1 MLKIVPMSETRNEM
15 TFEAAL
21 ERLQQTVRR
30 LESGELSLE
39 DSLKSFEE
47 GVRLTR
53 HCQEQLKVAEQRI
66 ELLTQVSADGK
77 VETAPFTPGRG

>member
-1 MLKIVPMSETRNEM
+1 MSDSSPQLS
-15 TFEAAL
+15 FEAAL
-21 ERLQQTVRR
+21 DRLQQTVRK

-53 HCQEQLKVAEQRI
+53 VCQEQLKSAEQRI
-66 ELLTQVSADGK
+66 EVLTQMSADGK
-77 VETAPFTPGRG
+77 AETTPFTPERG

>member
-1 MLKIVPMSETRNEM
+1 MSDKNTAM
-15 TFEAAL
+15 PFEAAL
-21 ERLQQTVRR
+21 ERLQQTVKR

-53 HCQEQLKVAEQRI
+53 HCQDQLKSAEQRI

-77 VETAPFTPGRG
+77 IETTPFTPTNRS